1 MTIRTSSK
9 SVTFRAP
16 FTLAGVHEPLLAGV
30 YTVVTDEKPLASM
43 TFLAYQRI
51 ATWLHLP
58 EKAAGAGIARV
69 LAVDGNELDAALER
83 DRAAARSGET
93 APESG
98 QAQAIDGAKT
108 KG

>member
-9 SVTFRAP
+9 SVTFRSP
-16 FTLAGVHEPLLAGV
+16 FTLASVHERLPAGD

-58 EKAAGAGIARV
+58 ETAGGAGVARV

-83 DRAAARSGET
+83 DRTAARSDET

-98 QAQAIDGAKT
+98 SAQAIDGAKT